1 MYRVTTN
8 GVQVTV
14 EPQFLPEHSDPKAG
28 RYVWAYRIEIR
39 NVGDRT
45 VRLRNRHWCIT
56 DALGRTEEVRGPGV
70 VGEEPTL
77 APGGA
82 FQYTSGCPL
91 KTPSGI
97 MVGTYEMELENGERF
112 LVDIP
117 AFSLDL
123 PDKPVTVN

>member
-1 MYRVTTN
+1 MYRATTN

-14 EPQFLPEHSDPKAG
+14 EPQFLPEHSDPRAE

-45 VRLRNRHWCIT
+45 VRLRNRHWHIT

-77 APGGA
+77 VPGGA

-91 KTPSGI
+91 RTPSGI

-123 PDKPVTVN
+123 PNKPVTVN

>member
-1 MYRVTTN
+1 MYRATTN

-14 EPQFLPEHSDPKAG
+14 EPQFLPEHSDPQSG
-28 RYVWAYRIEIR
+28 RYVWAYKIEIR
-39 NVGDRT
+39 NVGERA
-45 VRLRNRHWCIT
+45 VQLRNRHWCIT

-70 VGEEPTL
+70 VGEEPIL

-97 MVGTYEMELENGERF
+97 MVGTYEMELETGERF

-123 PDKPVTVN
+123 PDTPATVN